1 MEEPK
6 TVPESEKAVCKA
18 NDLHTFVIA
27 LLTSIIVVG
36 LYHFILGAYKI
47 YFPETEA
54 SYFCEEVDEEA
65 VEGEQAK
72 EARPEKEH
80 FKGKKPGKPPKFD
93 KDGKP
98 RRFGKDGKPPKFG
111 KDGKPP
117 KFGKDGKPRKFGKG
131 KKTAPAQE
139 KADAPAAEKAPEKA
153 DASAAEKAQEKAP
166 AEQAK

>member
-6 TVPESEKAVCKA
+6 TAPAEPKIAPAPEKAGSKA

-98 RRFGKDGKPPKFG
+98 RRFGKDGKL
-111 KDGKPP
+111 
-117 KFGKDGKPRKFGKG
+117 RKFGKG
-131 KKTAPAQE
+131 KRPDKAPKQADAPDKVDAPE
-139 KADAPAAEKAPEKA
+139 KADAPAAKP
-153 DASAAEKAQEKAP
+153 AP
-166 AEQAK
+166 AEPAK